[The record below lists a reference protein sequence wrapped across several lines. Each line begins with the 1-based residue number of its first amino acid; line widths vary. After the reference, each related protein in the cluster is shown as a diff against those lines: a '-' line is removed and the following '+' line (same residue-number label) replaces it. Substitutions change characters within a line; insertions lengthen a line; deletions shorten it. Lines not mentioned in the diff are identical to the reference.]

1 MNNSIIK
8 IILLSQILFF
18 NNISTKNNN
27 DNNNKIKRITL
38 KSNNDNNYY
47 INIYSYEIKIPL
59 IFSTYMKKSLI
70 ASSYCRMCKGLKYEP
85 SKLSE
90 QIVINSSQLLIQHN
104 FTGNEYREKFYLND
118 KFNDD
123 FSLNLM
129 YISFKNVTYL
139 NIIDINGYMSLTFT
153 NYNLS
158 IFNNN
163 NNNNKIFCLNYN
175 QNEDKFYLDL
185 NDIDNNEIKIK
196 ENLIYYPI
204 TYTSDKSLW
213 YLSSNKVI
221 INNKDN
227 NITIDMYFKIILD
240 MGINVLYIPKKFFF
254 ENYYN
259 FFPLKSNC
267 QIQTN
272 GIFLCECE
280 KENIFPK
287 ILFVLKDNKILKIN
301 LNDFIEYNS
310 YIDDK
315 CYMYIKINYEN
326 EYFIVGNNFF
336 KKYYT
341 IFDIGNNLL
350 GLYEKNEEKKLLY
363 VILFVGTIT
372 IFLIIIIFFIVYK
385 KFFKNKNKFR
395 QEEFNRLINA

>member
-8 IILLSQILFF
+8 IILLSQILLF

-163 NNNNKIFCLNYN
+163 NNKIFYLNYN
-175 QNEDKFYLDL
+175 QDKDEFYLDL

-221 INNKDN
+221 INDKDN

-240 MGINVLYIPKKFFF
+240 MGTNVLYIPKKFFF

-267 QIQTN
+267 EIQTN

-310 YIDDK
+310 YINDK

-372 IFLIIIIFFIVYK
+372 IFLIIVIFFIVYK

>member
-8 IILLSQILFF
+8 IILLSQILLF

-38 KSNNDNNYY
+38 KNNNDNNYY

-104 FTGNEYREKFYLND
+104 FTGNEYREKFYLNN

-163 NNNNKIFCLNYN
+163 NNKIFCLNYN
-175 QNEDKFYLDL
+175 QDKDEFYLDL

-196 ENLIYYPI
+196 ENLNYYPI
-204 TYTSDKSLW
+204 TYTSDSSLW

-240 MGINVLYIPKKFFF
+240 MGTNVLYIPKKFFF
-254 ENYYN
+254 ENYFN

-310 YIDDK
+310 YIGDK

-336 KKYYT
+336 KKYYS
-341 IFDIGNNLL
+341 IFDIENNLL

-363 VILFVGTIT
+363 VYLFVGTVT
-372 IFLIIIIFFIVYK
+372 IFLIIVIFFIVYK

>member
-8 IILLSQILFF
+8 IILLSQILLF

-163 NNNNKIFCLNYN
+163 NNKIFYLNYN
-175 QNEDKFYLDL
+175 QDKDEFYLDL
-185 NDIDNNEIKIK
+185 NDIDNNEIKNK
-196 ENLIYYPI
+196 ENLNYYPI
-204 TYTSDKSLW
+204 TYTSDRSLW

-240 MGINVLYIPKKFFF
+240 MGTNVLYIPKKFFF
-254 ENYYN
+254 ENYNN

-267 QIQTN
+267 EIQTN

-310 YIDDK
+310 YINDK

-372 IFLIIIIFFIVYK
+372 IFLIIVIFFIVYK

>member
-8 IILLSQILFF
+8 IILFSQILLF

-163 NNNNKIFCLNYN
+163 NNKIFCLNYN
-175 QNEDKFYLDL
+175 QDKDEFYLDL
-185 NDIDNNEIKIK
+185 NDIDNNEIKNK
-196 ENLIYYPI
+196 ENLNYYPI
-204 TYTSDKSLW
+204 TYTSDRSLW

-240 MGINVLYIPKKFFF
+240 MGTNVLYIPKKFFF
-254 ENYYN
+254 ENYFN

-310 YIDDK
+310 YIGDK

-336 KKYYT
+336 KKYYS

-363 VILFVGTIT
+363 VYLFVGSVT
-372 IFLIIIIFFIVYK
+372 IFLIIAIFFIVYK

>member
-8 IILLSQILFF
+8 IILFSQILLF

-163 NNNNKIFCLNYN
+163 NNKIFCLNYN
-175 QNEDKFYLDL
+175 QDKDEFYLDL
-185 NDIDNNEIKIK
+185 NDIDNNEIKNK
-196 ENLIYYPI
+196 EKLIYYPI
-204 TYTSDKSLW
+204 TYNSDRSLW

-240 MGINVLYIPKKFFF
+240 MGTNVLYIPKKFFF
-254 ENYYN
+254 ENYFN

-310 YIDDK
+310 YIGDK

-363 VILFVGTIT
+363 VYLFVGSVT
-372 IFLIIIIFFIVYK
+372 IFLIIAIFFIVYK

>member
-8 IILLSQILFF
+8 IILLSQILLF

-104 FTGNEYREKFYLND
+104 FTGNEYREKFYLNN

-139 NIIDINGYMSLTFT
+139 NIIDINGYMSLSFT

-158 IFNNN
+158 IFNN

-175 QNEDKFYLDL
+175 QNKDEFYLDL
-185 NDIDNNEIKIK
+185 NDIDNNEIKNK
-196 ENLIYYPI
+196 EKLIYYPI
-204 TYTSDKSLW
+204 TYSSDRSLW

-240 MGINVLYIPKKFFF
+240 MGTNVLYIPKKFFF
-254 ENYYN
+254 ENYFN

-310 YIDDK
+310 YIGDK

-336 KKYYT
+336 KKYYS
-341 IFDIGNNLL
+341 IFDIENNLL

-363 VILFVGTIT
+363 VYLFVGTVT
-372 IFLIIIIFFIVYK
+372 IFLIIVIFFIVYK

>member
-8 IILLSQILFF
+8 IILLSQILLF

-104 FTGNEYREKFYLND
+104 FTGNEYREKFYLNN

-163 NNNNKIFCLNYN
+163 NNKIFCLNYN
-175 QNEDKFYLDL
+175 QNKDEFYLDL
-185 NDIDNNEIKIK
+185 NDIDNNEIKNK
-196 ENLIYYPI
+196 ENLNYYPI
-204 TYTSDKSLW
+204 TYTSDRSLW

-240 MGINVLYIPKKFFF
+240 MGTNVLYIPKKFFF

-310 YIDDK
+310 YIGDK

-363 VILFVGTIT
+363 VYLFVGTIT

>member
-8 IILLSQILFF
+8 IILLSQILLF

-104 FTGNEYREKFYLND
+104 FTGNEYREKFYLNN

-163 NNNNKIFCLNYN
+163 NNNKIFCLNYN
-175 QNEDKFYLDL
+175 QDKDEFYLDL
-185 NDIDNNEIKIK
+185 NDIDNNEIKNK
-196 ENLIYYPI
+196 ENLNYYPI
-204 TYTSDKSLW
+204 TYTSDRSLW

-240 MGINVLYIPKKFFF
+240 MGTNVLYIPKKFFF
-254 ENYYN
+254 ENYFN

-310 YIDDK
+310 YIGDK

-336 KKYYT
+336 KKYYS
-341 IFDIGNNLL
+341 IFDIENNLL

-363 VILFVGTIT
+363 VYLFVGTVT
-372 IFLIIIIFFIVYK
+372 IFLIIVIFFIVYK

>member
-104 FTGNEYREKFYLND
+104 FTGNEYREKFYLNN

-163 NNNNKIFCLNYN
+163 NNKIFCLNYN
-175 QNEDKFYLDL
+175 QDKDEFYLDL
-185 NDIDNNEIKIK
+185 NDIDNNEIKNK
-196 ENLIYYPI
+196 EKLIYYPI
-204 TYTSDKSLW
+204 TYNSDRSLW

-240 MGINVLYIPKKFFF
+240 MGTNVLYIPKKFFF
-254 ENYYN
+254 ENYFN

-310 YIDDK
+310 YIGDK

-336 KKYYT
+336 KKYYS
-341 IFDIGNNLL
+341 IFDIENNLL

-363 VILFVGTIT
+363 VYLFVGTVT
-372 IFLIIIIFFIVYK
+372 IFLIIVIFFIVYK

>member
-8 IILLSQILFF
+8 IILLSQILLF

-104 FTGNEYREKFYLND
+104 FTGNEYREKFYLNN

-163 NNNNKIFCLNYN
+163 NNNKIFCLNYN
-175 QNEDKFYLDL
+175 QNKDEFYLDL
-185 NDIDNNEIKIK
+185 NDIDNNEIKNK
-196 ENLIYYPI
+196 ENLNYYPI
-204 TYTSDKSLW
+204 TYTSDRSLW

-240 MGINVLYIPKKFFF
+240 MGTNVLYIPKKFFF

-310 YIDDK
+310 YIGDK

-336 KKYYT
+336 KKYYS
-341 IFDIGNNLL
+341 IFDIENNLL

-363 VILFVGTIT
+363 VYLFVGTVT
-372 IFLIIIIFFIVYK
+372 IFLIIVIFFIVYK
-385 KFFKNKNKFR
+385 NFFKNKNKFR